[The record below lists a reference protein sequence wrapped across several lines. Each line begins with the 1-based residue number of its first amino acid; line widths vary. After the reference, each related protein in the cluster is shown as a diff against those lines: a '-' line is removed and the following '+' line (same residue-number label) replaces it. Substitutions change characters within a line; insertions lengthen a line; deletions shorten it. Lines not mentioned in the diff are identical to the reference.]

1 MATAAGVAV
10 DYAMYDVMKSMATS
24 LRVAYGRRA
33 RAAST
38 TEEREHWRAKRLG
51 VRDIVAGAVDTDRED
66 MIARTKMMRDEF
78 DRIGGLS
85 DGGRV

>member
-1 MATAAGVAV
+1 MTTATGVAV
-10 DYAMYDVMKSMATS
+10 DYAMYDVMKSMAAS
-24 LRVAYGRRA
+24 LRVAYGRRGM
-33 RAAST
+33 AAST
-38 TEEREHWRAKRLG
+38 AEDREYWDAKYQG